1 MKWIYLFLL
10 IIFLSI
16 STTYAEKDTVLVG
29 TVTSNGLLLAGANV
43 MIKGTTIGAITDKD
57 GKFAII
63 LSQKRKQK
71 RSRGTNKNL
80 NDELNHQFIG
90 KYFIKASFIGY
101 EPQEKEIEFKE
112 GKTAHIDFNLKE
124 DVLKLG
130 NVVVTGTRT
139 EHFIKDVPVRTEVI
153 TMKEIEDKNAGNLY
167 EALEGTPGVT
177 VEQQCQY
184 CNFSMVRM
192 QGLGSEHTQ
201 VLIDGQ
207 PIYSG
212 LAGVYGLQQM
222 GTVDINQIEV
232 VKGAGSAL
240 YGSSAVAGSINIVT
254 KEPSYVPSTN
264 IDIQLGNYNTNRYEI
279 SSSIRNEE
287 GNLGLNIY
295 AEKLVEDAID
305 ETGTGLTKSE
315 VKNKDGI
322 SDRVASDL
330 TNAGLGLFIDNA
342 LFDDDKL
349 TLKGKSI
356 FESRKGGTITDD
368 YFKNPFTDG
377 TESITTKRYE
387 SQLNYKKPLGLS
399 SGLDI
404 SIAYANHD
412 REATNDTYL
421 GDYMATHN
429 DSTPNVLDL
438 RPYTAIEHSLTSTI
452 IFNTTIDNHNIL
464 FGLQSYFDKLE
475 ETGMYVVVD
484 NASSYLGQSYKSIA
498 NKSAREFGAFIQD
511 EWSVTEKLMIVPGV
525 RIDKHHSEEEYTSDR
540 KIFDNNFPK
549 SSFDETSINP
559 RLAIKYDISEAVVL
573 RANVGTGFRAPY
585 GFSEDL
591 HLCSGSPRVWKSS
604 DLKPETAISYN
615 FSADYYGANF
625 RLSTNLFRTD
635 LKNKIGFSDAD
646 PNVAALG
653 YDYQWKNIDDAFV
666 QGLELSIQSN
676 LMQDFNAGINFT
688 FNRGEYKNE
697 REDWVGTEYANV
709 SKYIPRF
716 PTTTGS
722 LNLEYNP
729 QDWSFSLIGN
739 YQGSMYIDYYNDD
752 PNYQSKIK
760 KTDPFVI
767 FNARVSKTINNFKIY
782 AGVNNIFNYIQDER
796 HLDDAAF
803 MYAPVYGTMFYGGV
817 SINIEH

>member
-1 MKWIYLFLL
+1 MKKLFYIIIYGILFIYQIGAQDKTDAMLFGDVKSAVTKEH
-10 IIFLSI
+10 IP
-16 STTYAEKDTVLVG
+16 YANILV
-29 TVTSNGLLLAGANV
+29 
-43 MIKGTTIGAITDKD
+43 KGTKIGTAADATGHFKITNLPLGKLTIIA
-57 GKFAII
+57 
-63 LSQKRKQK
+63 
-71 RSRGTNKNL
+71 
-80 NDELNHQFIG
+80 
-90 KYFIKASFIGY
+90 KAVGY
-101 EPQEKEIEFKE
+101 KPQEKEVTMQKNKAVDLFFELE
-112 GKTAHIDFNLKE
+112 E
-124 DVLKLG
+124 DILDLG
-130 NVVVTGTRT
+130 QVVVTGTRT

-153 TMKEIEDKNAGNLY
+153 TMKEIENKNANNLY
-167 EALEGTPGVT
+167 EALEGTPGVI

-254 KEPSYVPSTN
+254 KEPSFIPSTN
-264 IDIQLGNYNTNRYEI
+264 VDIQLGNYNTNRYEV
-279 SSSIRNEE
+279 SSSIRNDN

-305 ETGTGLTKSE
+305 ETGPGLSKNE

-322 SDRVASDL
+322 SDRVATDL

-342 LFDDDKL
+342 IFEDDKL
-349 TLKGKSI
+349 ILKGKSI
-356 FESRKGGTITDD
+356 FESRRGGTLTND

-377 TESITTKRYE
+377 TESINTKRYE
-387 SQLNYKKPLGLS
+387 TQLNYKKPIGIE

-404 SIAYANHD
+404 SIAYANHN

-421 GDYMATHN
+421 NDYMATHN
-429 DSTPNVLDL
+429 NNTPNVLDM
-438 RPYTAIEHSLTSTI
+438 RPYIASENSLTSTI
-452 IFNTTIDNHNIL
+452 TFNSSLGNHNLL
-464 FGLQSYFDKLE
+464 FGLQSFYDKLN

-484 NASSYLGQSYKSIA
+484 SASSYLGQSYKSIA
-498 NKSAREFGAFIQD
+498 NKSAQEFGAFLQD
-511 EWSVTEKLMIVPGV
+511 EWSLTEKLMIVPGV
-525 RIDKHHSEEEYTSDR
+525 RIDKHHSEEVYNADR
-540 KIFDNNFPK
+540 KVFDANFPK

-559 RLAIKYDISEAVVL
+559 RLAIKYDAFESIVL

-615 FSADYYGANF
+615 LSSDYYGENF
-625 RLSTNLFRTD
+625 SISVNLFRTD

-646 PNVAALG
+646 PNIAALG

-666 QGLELSIQSN
+666 QGIELNTQTN
-676 LMQDFNAGINFT
+676 LGYNFNIGISFT
-688 FNRGEYKNE
+688 LNQGEYKNP
-697 REDWVGTEYANV
+697 RQDWLGTEYESV

-716 PTTTGS
+716 PSTTG
-722 LNLEYNP
+722 NLKIEYKP
-729 QDWSFSLIGN
+729 KDWSLSLIGN
-739 YQGSMYIDYYNDD
+739 YQGSMYIDYYSDD
-752 PNYQSKIK
+752 PNFQSKIK
-760 KTDPFVI
+760 KTDPFMI
-767 FNARVSKTINNFKIY
+767 FNAKVSKTLDNFKIY

-803 MYAPVYGTMFYGGV
+803 MYAPVYGTMFYGGI
-817 SINIEH
+817 SIEIKH